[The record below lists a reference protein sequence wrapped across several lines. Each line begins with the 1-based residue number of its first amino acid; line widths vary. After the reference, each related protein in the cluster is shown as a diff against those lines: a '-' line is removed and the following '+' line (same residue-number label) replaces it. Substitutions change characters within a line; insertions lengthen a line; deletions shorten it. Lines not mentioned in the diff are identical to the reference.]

1 MGCPM
6 KSTVANPILPAE
18 NFVVLLDGQ
27 SKSEHRRFV
36 DALIAGLLLRNEFP
50 HHKVE
55 ILETPEES
63 DVFH

>member
-6 KSTVANPILPAE
+6 KSTIANLILPAE
-18 NFVVLLDGQ
+18 NFVVQLDGQ

-36 DALIAGLLLRNEFP
+36 VALIAGLLLRNEFP

-55 ILETPEES
+55 ILETPEDS
-63 DVFH
+63 DAIH